1 MKDVQ
6 KAFAR
11 TVAIDADK
19 EELHRDDDALGPV
32 RIMPIPSLTHAR
44 VGIMSAFVYSSNV
57 GATARYRK

>member
-44 VGIMSAFVYSSNV
+44 VGIMSAFV
-57 GATARYRK
+57 